1 VFRLTFHTQRN
12 QRVVFN
18 ASSNLKSVLKFN
30 DDRGTMFLAWMDA
43 NKKYYQ
49 GRHLTY
55 TNFPTLFTYDHD
67 GRFWHPR
74 KKGGSV
80 GRLTHIPHGTRE
92 LYYMRLLLNVQVGC
106 KSFEDIRTV
115 EGHTY
120 DTYREACGALR
131 LLDDDKEFINAII
144 EVAVLGSGF
153 SIRKMFSNLLMSNS
167 MSDPY
172 NVWNQLWETLVD
184 GVLHEKRRTL
194 NLPGIFVIELF
205 FNLC

>member
-1 VFRLTFHTQRN
+1 
-12 QRVVFN
+12 
-18 ASSNLKSVLKFN
+18 
-30 DDRGTMFLAWMDA
+30 
-43 NKKYYQ
+43 
-49 GRHLTY
+49 
-55 TNFPTLFTYDHD
+55 LFTYDHD
-67 GRFWHPR
+67 GRFWKPR

-144 EVAVLGSGF
+144 EVAELGSGF
-153 SIRKMFSNLLMSNS
+153 SIRKMFCNLLMSNS

-172 NVWNQLWETLVD
+172 NVWTKLWETLAD
-184 GVLHEKRRTL
+184 GILHEKRRSL
-194 NLPGIFVIELF
+194 NLPGLYVFIMKINYFLLKK
-205 FNLC
+205 NL